1 MGHALY
7 VQIFEIEWAQNGGN
21 WHFLIRTVIMVTW
34 FELQYKAV
42 AGFYE
47 AVFSSGLQAIVS
59 IG

>member
-7 VQIFEIEWAQNGGN
+7 VQIFEMEWTQNGNN

-34 FELQYKAV
+34 FELQCKAV
-42 AGFYE
+42 PGFFE
-47 AVFSSGLQAIVS
+47 TLFSSGLQAIVS